1 MVYFDNSAT
10 TKPCGKAIEYINEA
24 LTNNW
29 ANPSSLYDLGMNAE
43 ILVSK
48 ARQAIAKVISAREDE
63 IIFTSSGTEANNTA
77 VMAALHRKG
86 IGKRIITTEIEHPSV
101 LETVKRL
108 EDEGFEVIR
117 LKAQSD
123 GTVSLSQ
130 LESCLDSKTVLVS
143 IMMVNN
149 EIGTI
154 QPIKEAA
161 KLIRK
166 LSPRAYF
173 HCDAVQAFGKVSI
186 NVKDLDV
193 DMLTA
198 SAHKIHGPKGVG
210 FLYCK
215 KGVAIKPFITGGGQ
229 EKGLRSGTESVP
241 LIAGF
246 LGAVESLP
254 DLKKQQE
261 QLREIKE
268 YAISKFGECEKIIIN
283 SPCQSVPFILNIS
296 VMGYR
301 SETLLHFLESKQIY
315 VSSGSACSKGEQSYV
330 LSALGLDKKRT
341 DSALRLS
348 FSRYTEKEEIDLC
361 LSALVEAVK
370 RLRPSNI

>member
-77 VMAALHRKG
+77 VMAALYRKG

-254 DLKKQQE
+254 DLKKQQA

-268 YAISKFGECEKIIIN
+268 YAISKFSECEKIIIN

>member
-10 TKPCGKAIEYINEA
+10 TKPCSKAIEYINEA

-77 VMAALHRKG
+77 VMAALYRKG

-154 QPIKEAA
+154 QPIKEAS

-186 NVKDLDV
+186 NVKNLDV

-268 YAISKFGECEKIIIN
+268 YAISKFKECEKIIIN

>member
-10 TKPCGKAIEYINEA
+10 TKPCSKAIEYINEA

-77 VMAALHRKG
+77 VMAALYRKG

-254 DLKKQQE
+254 DLKKQQA

-268 YAISKFGECEKIIIN
+268 YAISKFSECEKIIIN